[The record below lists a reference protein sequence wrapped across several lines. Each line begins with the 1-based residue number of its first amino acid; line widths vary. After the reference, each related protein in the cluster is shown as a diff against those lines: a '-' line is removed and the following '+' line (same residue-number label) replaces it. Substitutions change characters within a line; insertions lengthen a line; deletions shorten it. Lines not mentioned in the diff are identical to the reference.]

1 LLIKPF
7 YYTIVQTAINL
18 NIEIMK
24 KLFLVALLVV
34 GITVFAQEKQ
44 GRRAGKESLTSEEKV
59 DIQVKRMTKD
69 LSLNEKQATEVRVL
83 VTKQTQKR
91 EDLKAELKADKE
103 RQRTEMRANLEKEQA
118 AISTEYKKILTPDQ
132 YVKWEKNLEEKKE
145 KMKQR
150 MMERRENKDLK

>member
-1 LLIKPF
+1 M
-7 YYTIVQTAINL
+7 IVQTAINL

-34 GITVFAQEKQ
+34 GITAFAQEKQ
-44 GRRAGKESLTSEEKV
+44 GRRAGKENLTSEEKV

-69 LSLNEKQATEVRVL
+69 LSLNEKQAAEVRVL

-103 RQRTEMRANLEKEQA
+103 RQRTEMKANLEKEQA
-118 AISTEYKKILTPDQ
+118 AISAEYKKILTPDQ

>member
-1 LLIKPF
+1 M
-7 YYTIVQTAINL
+7 IVQTAINL

-24 KLFLVALLVV
+24 KLFLVALFVV
-34 GITVFAQEKQ
+34 GITAFAQEKQ

-69 LSLNEKQATEVRVL
+69 LSLNDKQAAEVRVL

-103 RQRTEMRANLEKEQA
+103 RQRTEMKANLEKEQA
-118 AISTEYKKILTPDQ
+118 AISAEYKKILTPDQ

>member
-1 LLIKPF
+1 M
-7 YYTIVQTAINL
+7 VQTAINL

-59 DIQVKRMTKD
+59 DIQVKRMTKE
-69 LSLNEKQATEVRVL
+69 LNLNEKQASEVKVL
-83 VTKQTQKR
+83 VAKQFQKR
-91 EDLKAELKADKE
+91 EDLKAKLKADKE